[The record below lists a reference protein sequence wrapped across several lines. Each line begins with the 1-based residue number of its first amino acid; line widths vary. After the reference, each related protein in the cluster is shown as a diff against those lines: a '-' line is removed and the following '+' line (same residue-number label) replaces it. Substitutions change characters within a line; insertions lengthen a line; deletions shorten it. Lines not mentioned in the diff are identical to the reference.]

1 MVVLQIGP
9 WEFHTKNRF
18 LLFVDELVRR
28 YNQNRIAFT
37 SGSVAYF
44 FTLSLFPF
52 IMFLNA
58 LIGLVNLDNNTLVAL
73 ISPFF
78 PAQIVDLLVTYND
91 YIANISNGYVL
102 VISIAVSLYSASR
115 AVNAIN
121 ITVNSIYGIEARRS
135 AISDFLLSTIFTLAV
150 GILTL
155 FFIAA
160 IAVGTKLFEQLY
172 IVHLTGQSIT
182 AMTVAVIAL
191 AFVMVF
197 FILMFLYYF
206 APLRRMHLRQVVWG
220 SLFSTVGIAVIGVA
234 ISIYV
239 RMSQRFSLLYGSIG
253 AIIVVMLWF
262 YLFGNIVAIGA
273 EINHMLELRK
283 EKRRQTGA

>member
-1 MVVLQIGP
+1 MQIGP

-18 LLFVDELVRR
+18 LLFVDELVCR

>member
-273 EINHMLELRK
+273 EINHMLELQK
-283 EKRRQTGA
+283 EKRRHTGA

>member
-1 MVVLQIGP
+1 M
-9 WEFHTKNRF
+9 
-18 LLFVDELVRR
+18 
-28 YNQNRIAFT
+28 
-37 SGSVAYF
+37 
-44 FTLSLFPF
+44 
-52 IMFLNA
+52 
-58 LIGLVNLDNNTLVAL
+58 
-73 ISPFF
+73 
-78 PAQIVDLLVTYND
+78 LVTYND

-273 EINHMLELRK
+273 EINHMLELQK
-283 EKRRQTGA
+283 EKRRHTGA